1 MEPSG
6 GNRTLR
12 RFCSI
17 LATVGLVGGTLAVTA
32 SSASAATCKAKDGPT
47 SYSDLASAVNAANSG
62 DTIVVS
68 GTCLGTFIQINKDLT
83 LMAKTTATV
92 DGFEDPLPDFF
103 ITGSATTVTFKNL
116 VITHGGAQG
125 FGIGGGGIFDDAG
138 LGSTVNLIGHTKVID
153 NTSMNQ
159 GGGIYVAGGTLNIGG
174 HVQVS
179 GNVAEANGGGI
190 ASDSRSV
197 VNIGGNAQVFGNMAG
212 TTGGGIDNTGFSS
225 TVDISGKARVYANTA
240 AASGGGIENTNR
252 GTVNLS
258 GGAHVSG
265 NTAATDGGGIFNDT
279 NSTLTLS
286 GSAHVNANTAT
297 TDGGGVYNVGTL
309 TLIGTVTGVQVKSNI
324 PDDIAP

>member
-1 MEPSG
+1 MELSG

-12 RFCSI
+12 RICSI
-17 LATVGLVGGTLAVTA
+17 LATVGLVGGMLAVTA
-32 SSASAATCKAKDGPT
+32 STASAAQCKVKDGLT
-47 SYSDLASAVNAANSG
+47 SYSDLQSAINGASSG

-68 GTCLGTFIQINKDLT
+68 GTCFVSFTNIDKNLT
-83 LMAKTTATV
+83 LMAKKTATL
-92 DGFEDPLPDFF
+92 DGLGSPLPALF
-103 ITGSATTVTFKNL
+103 ITGSATTVTIKNL
-116 VITHGGAQG
+116 VITHGGAVG

-138 LGSTVNLIGHTKVID
+138 LGSTVNLIGHTKVLD
-153 NTSMNQ
+153 NTSTNQ

-190 ASDSRSV
+190 ASDFRSV
-197 VNIGGNAQVFGNMAG
+197 VNIAGNAQVSGNMAG
-212 TTGGGIDNTGFSS
+212 TTGGGIDNTGFST
-225 TVDISGKARVYANTA
+225 TVNIGGKARVYGNAA

-258 GGAHVSG
+258 GSAHVSG
-265 NTAATDGGGIFNDT
+265 NTAATDGGGIFNDI

-286 GSAHVNANTAT
+286 GDAHVNSNTAS
-297 TDGGGVYNVGTL
+297 TDGGGIYNVGTL
-309 TLIGTVTGVQVKSNI
+309 TLIGTVTGVQVKFNI